1 MTMTSTIKKGAK
13 KGAKLWAA
21 KKGFQWTGSILKMG
35 AVAGAGYFAFK
46 FLKKNSGVI
55 KEKIS

>member
-1 MTMTSTIKKGAK
+1 MKMTHTIKEGAK

-21 KKGFQWTGSILKMG
+21 KKGLQWTGSILKMG

-46 FLKKNSGVI
+46 FLRKNSGAI
-55 KEKIS
+55 KEKLT